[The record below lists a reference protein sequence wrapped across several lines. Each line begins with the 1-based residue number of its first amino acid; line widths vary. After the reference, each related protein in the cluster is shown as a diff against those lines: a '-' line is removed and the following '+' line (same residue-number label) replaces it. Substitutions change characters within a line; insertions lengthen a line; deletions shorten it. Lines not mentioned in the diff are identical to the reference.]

1 MPQDRPFYATVCF
14 SVLVTLAILI
24 AVPFFALVVI
34 GQSSSDEDLQ
44 RSGRAIGGIVPLVV
58 AAYWIIVF
66 PRLRKL

>member
-1 MPQDRPFYATVCF
+1 MAHDRPFYGTVWF

-44 RSGRAIGGIVPLVV
+44 RSGARNWRYRTAGVG
-58 AAYWIIVF
+58 
-66 PRLRKL
+66 RLLDHSFSETA